1 MGNPIPVVSLFR
13 GDFLYNL
20 VLIEDTD
27 TIAALAE
34 KCAAHSVGRRVAPSD
49 APMRVEYGG
58 SFVDTTTT
66 AAEIGIVPMGEVIV
80 SYAAGDDV
88 GPDRL
93 AGPR

>member
-1 MGNPIPVVSLFR
+1 VGNPIPVVSLFR

-27 TIAALAE
+27 TVATVAE

-49 APMRVEYGG
+49 APLQVEYGG
-58 SFVDTTTT
+58 SFVDTTAT

-80 SYAAGDDV
+80 SYATGDDV
-88 GPDRL
+88 GLDRL
-93 AGPR
+93 AEHR